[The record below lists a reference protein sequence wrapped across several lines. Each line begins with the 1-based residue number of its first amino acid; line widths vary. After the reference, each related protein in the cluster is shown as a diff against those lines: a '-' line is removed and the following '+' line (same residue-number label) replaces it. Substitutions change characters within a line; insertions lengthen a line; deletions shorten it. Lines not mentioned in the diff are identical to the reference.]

1 MLVKLSI
8 VKLVP
13 GAGAAGTVKFPTVKL
28 FVLPALIAV
37 VTGTVIVVPLTVHT
51 PNGDIATPQPIVL
64 SKVIV

>member
-1 MLVKLSI
+1 MLEKDSI

-28 FVLPALIAV
+28 LELPALIAV
-37 VTGTVIVVPLTVHT
+37 VTGIVIVVPDTVHA
-51 PNGDIATPQPIVL
+51 PKGEIATPHPTEL